1 MRQPMEA
8 DGTLGA
14 MSPGQWRREPWPGF
28 DRRPP
33 TKPGPD
39 DSAVWPGFLY
49 RTCHFPMSGSEW
61 LTITPA
67 KAGAAV
73 SAATP
78 NAARTAKATGLVVLT
93 VIPFHLDVSSAG
105 KRAGSE

>member
-1 MRQPMEA
+1 
-8 DGTLGA
+8 
-14 MSPGQWRREPWPGF
+14 
-28 DRRPP
+28 
-33 TKPGPD
+33 
-39 DSAVWPGFLY
+39 
-49 RTCHFPMSGSEW
+49 MSGSEW

-73 SAATP
+73 AAATP